1 MRHADVVD
9 GITRALKVGAFTADA
24 VGVEARL
31 VAHQDSGTQLEAEAS
46 TPAAAPSNIPAVAS
60 LTERRLR
67 QLPPDTRPLPNMDKY
82 EAPQVLCRSHT
93 GCGSRVRVA

>member
-31 VAHQDSGTQLEAEAS
+31 VADQDSGTQPEAEAN
-46 TPAAAPSNIPAVAS
+46 TPPAIPSNIPAVAP

-67 QLPPDTRPLPNMDKY
+67 QLPPDTRPLPTMDKY
-82 EAPQVLCRSHT
+82 DDLLP
-93 GCGSRVRVA
+93 SRRAASKHPN